1 MSFLSTPFLSIGTRW
16 GPPHLLYIVDQVP
29 SLRYSSSPY
38 ATMLQGPR
46 IWTFLAFLIPLVT
59 SHVLLKRAP
68 VVIGYR
74 TVDLVGIWR
83 ASTANQN
90 LANANWQK
98 QINQLAKAGN
108 TLFYDP
114 DRVTLSQ
121 TGKGSYLSPKLGDWA
136 AGTWCCAILADS
148 AAWDQVNKAWMPPN
162 DCDKPLWWDQGGKML
177 IRPVQ
182 TPAEVLHIFQRRVLT
197 LFSKRLIEISIWRT

>member
-1 MSFLSTPFLSIGTRW
+1 
-16 GPPHLLYIVDQVP
+16 
-29 SLRYSSSPY
+29 
-38 ATMLQGPR
+38 MLQGPR

-68 VVIGYR
+68 IVIGYR
-74 TVDLVGIWR
+74 TVDI
-83 ASTANQN
+83 
-90 LANANWQK
+90 K
-98 QINQLAKAGN
+98 QINQFAKAGN

-136 AGTWCCAILADS
+136 AGTWYCAILADS

-162 DCDKPLWWDQGGKML
+162 DCDKPLWWDQGEPNRNEYLKNMGGPGFTTDNTVIFSKIDLGQNGDKKLQMQIPPSLIGGKGGL
-177 IRPVQ
+177 QFPVQ
-182 TPAEVLHIFQRRVLT
+182 CAATTDQAALRSLESYGDVDWYSWNNVKGEPQR
-197 LFSKRLIEISIWRT
+197 F